1 MEFRRGGRGVVFRG
15 GRGQGYYQPPSQPE
29 KTVSQAPQLQ
39 TISEQSPL
47 KEAVAE
53 SKEDEEESEVYKV
66 AFPDEEKERE
76 GEEEEEED
84 DDEEE
89 WEDDPEELRVVATT
103 PEALARIGIPVR
115 RRWKPFLVSK
125 SFVRENAN
133 MIAKIKQL
141 EQYKQ
146 VTMLERA
153 VAEQNMKSMR
163 RAMKRLER
171 LEKNRQ

>member
-29 KTVSQAPQLQ
+29 KTVSQAPKLQ
-39 TISEQSPL
+39 TITEHSSL
-47 KEAVAE
+47 KEAVTE
-53 SKEDEEESEVYKV
+53 SKEDEEE
-66 AFPDEEKERE
+66 EEHEETPQDVEKE

-153 VAEQNMKSMR
+153 VAEQNMRSMR
-163 RAMKRLER
+163 
-171 LEKNRQ
+171 